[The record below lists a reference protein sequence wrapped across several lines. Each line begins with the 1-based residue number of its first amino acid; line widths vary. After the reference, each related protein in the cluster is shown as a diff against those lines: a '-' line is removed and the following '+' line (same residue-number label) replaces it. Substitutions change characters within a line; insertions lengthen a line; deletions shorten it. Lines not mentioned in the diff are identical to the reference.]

1 MMMTKSA
8 TTDVGAGTAA
18 ASSVHRHQSPQK
30 VPQPPPK
37 KRPAPE
43 TVPQSAV
50 TEVPALPGVPPPAKF
65 RKRQSSFYA
74 HVNVRDPLNLGSV
87 KPDNPDDPNFAKPIQ
102 LIPTNVNDP
111 LNLQN
116 LSSAP
121 ADAEDEA
128 LPTAADAQQ
137 RRKRK
142 RIRIQQPKDES
153 DEPTTSDDLSPP
165 PPLSTPIAK
174 RRLTCNRDLTTTA
187 VAAATV
193 AGDQAASAV
202 VADNAT
208 AATVVEVEM
217 TKEANERGPELK
229 QDVDVQQPS
238 TSAGTVAGEAAASKG
253 GEGAATEGET
263 GPEEAATAAATER
276 WERRRKM
283 AERYRYG
290 NFNHYQMRREF
301 RLATAG
307 GAVVFFDPQQQQ
319 MHQQQQQ
326 QQQQQQTLNPA
337 VEDPRV
343 RFFCPDWFQ
352 DKAVLDI
359 GSNAG
364 HFAISLARAF
374 QPRRVLGIDIDS
386 HLVGAARKNIRH
398 FCDKDTKMSGKFPA
412 SFGANF
418 GPISAPSTSDGPH
431 FPDNVW
437 FLSENYVLPSDAALE
452 TVHEEFDIIF
462 ALACS
467 KWVHLNWGDAGIKRL
482 FLRAFRQLRT
492 GGRFVLETAPFKD
505 YRKHCKKPAADRPPD
520 EVLRN
525 FGAIRLY
532 PDEFT
537 AFLLNVV
544 GFSHHE
550 ELDSAH
556 SKALGISGRLQ
567 VFYKGQFML
576 TDAPEGTRDETPG
589 ATQQQQTQEQQQQ
602 Q

>member
-1 MMMTKSA
+1 MTKSA
-8 TTDVGAGTAA
+8 TADGGGGGTAA

-30 VPQPPPK
+30 VPHPPPK

-153 DEPTTSDDLSPP
+153 DEPTTSDDLSSP

-174 RRLTCNRDLTTTA
+174 RRLTCNREQTTTA

-208 AATVVEVEM
+208 AATVVEVEVN
-217 TKEANERGPELK
+217 KEAEEEGP
-229 QDVDVQQPS
+229 
-238 TSAGTVAGEAAASKG
+238 G
-253 GEGAATEGET
+253 
-263 GPEEAATAAATER
+263 
-276 WERRRKM
+276 
-283 AERYRYG
+283 
-290 NFNHYQMRREF
+290 
-301 RLATAG
+301 
-307 GAVVFFDPQQQQ
+307 
-319 MHQQQQQ
+319 
-326 QQQQQQTLNPA
+326 
-337 VEDPRV
+337 
-343 RFFCPDWFQ
+343 
-352 DKAVLDI
+352 LDI

-374 QPRRVLGIDIDS
+374 QPRRVLGVDIDS
-386 HLVGAARKNIRH
+386 HLVGAACKNIRH
-398 FCDKDTKMSGKFPA
+398 FCDKDTKDSHLHSSSVRLADFPTTGRMLYRTVVKVPSPA
-412 SFGANF
+412 WRDEWSFSMRSSFGGSFQINDAF
-418 GPISAPSTSDGPH
+418 ATS
-431 FPDNVW
+431 
-437 FLSENYVLPSDAALE
+437 
-452 TVHEEFDIIF
+452 
-462 ALACS
+462 
-467 KWVHLNWGDAGIKRL
+467 
-482 FLRAFRQLRT
+482 
-492 GGRFVLETAPFKD
+492 
-505 YRKHCKKPAADRPPD
+505 
-520 EVLRN
+520 
-525 FGAIRLY
+525 
-532 PDEFT
+532 
-537 AFLLNVV
+537 V
-544 GFSHHE
+544 G
-550 ELDSAH
+550 
-556 SKALGISGRLQ
+556 
-567 VFYKGQFML
+567 
-576 TDAPEGTRDETPG
+576 TDDK
-589 ATQQQQTQEQQQQ
+589 QQQTIALDALGVDMDKFLTFLEAISLAKRAYASQIGRLLPKVPTHTFEGLLPFGYRCSACLSRSKFSQNL
-602 Q
+602 